1 MGGGLNV
8 CCELLG
14 DKVTVNVIMRVTT
27 LEALTVT
34 SFAGEEE
41 DRMRFLRCHQC
52 LMYGPIPPPLPTS
65 LHTS

>member
-14 DKVTVNVIMRVTT
+14 DKVTVNVIMGVTT

-41 DRMRFLRCHQC
+41 GRMQLLRC
-52 LMYGPIPPPLPTS
+52 LMHIIRCAR
-65 LHTS
+65 